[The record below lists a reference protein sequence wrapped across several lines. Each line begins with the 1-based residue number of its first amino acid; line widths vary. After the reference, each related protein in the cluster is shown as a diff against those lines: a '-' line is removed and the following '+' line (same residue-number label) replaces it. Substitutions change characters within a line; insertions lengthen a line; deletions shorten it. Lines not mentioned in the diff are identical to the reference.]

1 MYPIEKYRYHET
13 LTKDGRK
20 KIIAISTY
28 AGKTVRG
35 VAICDKAD
43 EYSMNKGRELA
54 AARCALKIADKRV
67 KRAVTK
73 TNEAESLLYEARD
86 YLDRMDDYL
95 SDSVAERDAAK
106 THLMSLIENF

>member
-13 LTKDGRK
+13 TTKDGRK

-35 VAICDKAD
+35 VAICDKND
-43 EYSMNKGRELA
+43 EFSMNKGKELA
-54 AARCALKIADKRV
+54 AARCALKIAEKRV
-67 KRAVTK
+67 QRAIAK
-73 TNEAESLLYEARD
+73 TDEAENMLYEARN

-95 SDSVAERDAAK
+95 NDSVADRDAAE
-106 THLMSLIENF
+106 THLMSLIESF